1 MQSAATSSAVRWTPA
16 RWPGPIASIALAQLF
31 GTSLWFSANGVGP
44 SLMREWG
51 ATAADIGWLTS
62 SVQVGF
68 ILGTLLMS
76 VVGIAD
82 RFQAS
87 TMFVLAGVSGAVF
100 NACFAWFS
108 SGVLDACIYR
118 FMVGLCLAGIY
129 PIGMKMLVTWVKNRP
144 GWALSLLVGMLTL
157 GTALPHA
164 LTWGGAGLDWRVI
177 ASASSAMTLVGVAL
191 VWLLGD
197 GPHAVSGLPVSG
209 KGISGWARI
218 IAAFRIP
225 AYRAA
230 AFGYF
235 GHMWELYAFWTVLPL
250 LLAGIG
256 IAETGAEGTTSAL
269 AFVIIAAGTI
279 GCILGGLISKRVGSA
294 YVAGFAL
301 ALSGLTGA
309 IFLIGWRYLP
319 HGMLLALLIVWGASV
334 IADSPHFS
342 ALSAKA
348 CSPDSVGTALAV
360 QNSIG
365 FAITIVSISLVTTL
379 IGHVGVDGAW
389 ILVVGPI
396 AGLWLFRPALAKATP
411 QAPSPAIKPD

>member
-1 MQSAATSSAVRWTPA
+1 
-16 RWPGPIASIALAQLF
+16 
-31 GTSLWFSANGVGP
+31 
-44 SLMREWG
+44 MREWG
-51 ATAADIGWLTS
+51 ATATDIGWLTS

-82 RFQAS
+82 RFRAS
-87 TMFVLAGVSGAVF
+87 TLFVFAGVSGAIF
-100 NACFAWFS
+100 NACFAWLS
-108 SGVLDACIYR
+108 NGVFDASIYR

-129 PIGMKMLVTWVKNRP
+129 PIGMKLLVTWVQDRP

-164 LTWGGAGLDWRVI
+164 LTWGGSGVEWRVI
-177 ASASSAMTLVGVAL
+177 ASASSGLTLLGVAL
-191 VWLLGD
+191 IWLLGD
-197 GPHAVSGLPVSG
+197 GPYAEGGSPASGRRA
-209 KGISGWARI
+209 SGWARI
-218 IAAFRIP
+218 VAAFRIP

-256 IAETGAEGTTSAL
+256 IAGDGAEGRISAL
-269 AFVIIAAGTI
+269 AFLIIAAGTV
-279 GCILGGLISKRVGSA
+279 GCILGGAISRRVGSA
-294 YVAGFAL
+294 RVAGGAL
-301 ALSGLTGA
+301 LISGLTGA
-309 IFLIGWRYLP
+309 AFLAGWRYLP
-319 HGMLLALLIVWGASV
+319 SGVLLPLLVLWGASV

-342 ALSAKA
+342 AISAKA

-365 FAITIVSISLVTTL
+365 FAITIVSISLVTKL
-379 IGHVGVDGAW
+379 IEHAGVDGAW
-389 ILVVGPI
+389 VLVAGPI
-396 AGLWLFRPALAKATP
+396 VGLWLFRPALSTR
-411 QAPSPAIKPD
+411 SREGLSTAIKPDRT